1 MISIILINTY
11 NLFIYQIGSFG
22 KPFIQ
27 KLGDIL
33 LLPLSKREK
42 PSVGWVSQMAPNP
55 CQPVIRMV
63 FFNLTTAV
71 LTNNKRTYLFIYLF
85 IIREL
90 VLIYLN
96 RHSQKN
102 KEIMKEPTRI
112 PWFFHGNCRFFELLR
127 NSRLYISDL
136 KKKQIQWFL

>member
-1 MISIILINTY
+1 VLGGYHKWHQTPASQLSGWFFYIII
-11 NLFIYQIGSFG
+11 
-22 KPFIQ
+22 
-27 KLGDIL
+27 
-33 LLPLSKREK
+33 RE
-42 PSVGWVSQMAPNP
+42 
-55 CQPVIRMV
+55 
-63 FFNLTTAV
+63 L
-71 LTNNKRTYLFIYLF
+71 IYLF

-127 NSRLYISDL
+127 NSRLYISDFFFKTDSMVPL
-136 KKKQIQWFL
+136 ILNFKKNRFISY

>member
-11 NLFIYQIGSFG
+11 KLFVSQIGSFG

-27 KLGDIL
+27 SWGIYFCCLYQ
-33 LLPLSKREK
+33 REK
-42 PSVGWVSQMAPNP
+42 NLVLGGYHKWHQTPASQLSGWFFFISQLLFS
-55 CQPVIRMV
+55 QIIRE
-63 FFNLTTAV
+63 L
-71 LTNNKRTYLFIYLF
+71 IYLF

-127 NSRLYISDL
+127 NSRLYISDFL
-136 KKKQIQWFL
+136 KKNRFRSY